1 MKADRLLSIVLLL
14 QAHGQMTGRELAER
28 LEVSERTVHRD
39 MDALSAAGVPIFA
52 LRGRRGG
59 WRLDEDWRTQVP
71 GLDESELRALLLAQ
85 PKALGDGGLARSAAR
100 ALEKLMA
107 ALPEALR
114 GKADVLRQRL
124 HVDAT
129 GWTGVPENLSALPVL
144 QDALSRDRKLT
155 MVYRPRGKDAGE
167 RVVDPLGLVAK
178 GGVWYL
184 VAGTP
189 RGFRT
194 YRVSRI
200 EEARIL
206 EQPSRRPAGFDL
218 AAHWRSSVE
227 DLRSRWSR
235 HEAILR
241 VEPRAARSLQAWD
254 NALPVDDP
262 GDRPPDPARASWVIL
277 SVRFDHP
284 DHALFV
290 TVGLGPRVEVLAPA
304 SLRERVREEHAAA
317 LERAPA

>member
-59 WRLDEDWRTQVP
+59 WCLDEDWRTQVP
-71 GLDESELRALLLAQ
+71 GLDEAELRALLLAQ
-85 PKALGDGGLARSAAR
+85 PQALGDGDLARSAAR

-107 ALPEALR
+107 ALPATLR
-114 GKADVLRQRL
+114 GKADALRQRL

-129 GWTGVPENLSALPVL
+129 GWTGAPEDLSALPVL
-144 QDALSRDRKLT
+144 QDALSRDRRLT
-155 MVYRPRGKDAGE
+155 LHYRPRGKEAGE

-200 EEARIL
+200 EAARVL
-206 EQPSRRPAGFDL
+206 DQPSRRPADFDL
-218 AAHWRSSVE
+218 AAHWRSSVQ
-227 DLRSRWSR
+227 DLQSRRSR

-241 VEPRAARSLQAWD
+241 VEPRTARSLQAWS
-254 NALPVDDP
+254 NAVPADP
-262 GDRPPDPARASWVIL
+262 PADRPPDPDRADWVTL
-277 SVRFDHP
+277 SVRFDHA
-284 DHALFV
+284 DHALFS

-304 SLRERVREEHAAA
+304 SLRQRVWDEHAAA
-317 LERAPA
+317 LART